1 VSQGQ
6 QADAHYPLIWQRAVL
21 SGTVARNLGEVVG
34 LRESSDLFLAAL
46 LQDLGVFALGQ
57 AVPDLYQQASKQLLD
72 HASLQSHEYKELGA
86 DHAVAGAYLL
96 RSWGLPERICH
107 AIERSH
113 DADFPRFRTESDKFD
128 LCVQLA
134 GVLADCVLREEGGR
148 IAQEI
153 AALAERCLGLNREQ
167 FAKVLDSIRTLLPE
181 MHALFDIDT
190 SSGAAS
196 QATLDKARAAVK
208 FLSTGSD
215 SGTVVHATT
224 TMSRARELEDPKK
237 RDALTGLFNHEA
249 LTGLLEREFRYAV
262 QNKWPLALLILSADP
277 LAAIW
282 KSHGSAVHQEMLSTV
297 ARLLFNST
305 RDTDVV
311 ARYATDRFVI
321 ILPGAVTT
329 GAEAVAR
336 RIETGAAKI
345 SMPHGVAERMAL
357 WIGIS
362 TLDTDTTIST
372 PQDFLTVAES
382 RLAHQSGNVLGT
394 IPSR

>member
-1 VSQGQ
+1 
-6 QADAHYPLIWQRAVL
+6 
-21 SGTVARNLGEVVG
+21 
-34 LRESSDLFLAAL
+34 
-46 LQDLGVFALGQ
+46 
-57 AVPDLYQQASKQLLD
+57 
-72 HASLQSHEYKELGA
+72 
-86 DHAVAGAYLL
+86 
-96 RSWGLPERICH
+96 
-107 AIERSH
+107 
-113 DADFPRFRTESDKFD
+113 
-128 LCVQLA
+128 
-134 GVLADCVLREEGGR
+134 
-148 IAQEI
+148 
-153 AALAERCLGLNREQ
+153 
-167 FAKVLDSIRTLLPE
+167 
-181 MHALFDIDT
+181 
-190 SSGAAS
+190 
-196 QATLDKARAAVK
+196 
-208 FLSTGSD
+208 
-215 SGTVVHATT
+215 
-224 TMSRARELEDPKK
+224 
-237 RDALTGLFNHEA
+237 
-249 LTGLLEREFRYAV
+249 
-262 QNKWPLALLILSADP
+262 
-277 LAAIW
+277 
-282 KSHGSAVHQEMLSTV
+282 MLSTV